1 MAENAGGFMGGLSE
15 GLQQG
20 TNMGYLRLQAQA
32 MAQNQARQAQ
42 ILQVEQEKAAFEQK
56 QKMLES
62 GVNTFK
68 VLPKRMRQV
77 FFQKNLAPM
86 FEQVYGFKMDP
97 TQYTDTVEK
106 GVEDFHDLLKLKREG
121 KIGQNDFLQLA
132 AEIRASVTKDE
143 STQIG
148 DIMGDMPGS
157 QKGGGKGF
165 SVDALLTPEETKL
178 YYKIQLGLK
187 DDEIDAAV
195 KAGKYP
201 KQIRQGAA
209 AMLKKGGTDW
219 GAIASMMGGSTNA
232 DSVAGKNGF

>member
-1 MAENAGGFMGGLSE
+1 MAENAGGFMGGLAS

-42 ILQVEQEKAAFEQK
+42 LMQQEQEKAVFEQK

-62 GVNTFK
+62 GVSTFK
-68 VLPKRMRQV
+68 VLPKRMRQT

-86 FEQVYGFKMDP
+86 FEQVYGFQMDP
-97 TQYTDTVEK
+97 GQYNETVEK

-121 KIGQNDFLQLA
+121 KIKQDEFLQLS
-132 AEIRASVTKDE
+132 AEIRSMVTADE
-143 STQIG
+143 SKQIG
-148 DIMGDMPGS
+148 DIMGDLSGG
-157 QKGGGKGF
+157 QKGAGKGF
-165 SVDALLTPEETKL
+165 SVDTLLTPEETKL
-178 YYKIQLGLK
+178 YYKIHLGLK
-187 DDEIDAAV
+187 DDELDQAI
-195 KAGKYP
+195 KSGRYP

-209 AMLKKGGTDW
+209 AMLKKSGTDW
-219 GAIASMMGGSTNA
+219 GAIASMMGGGSNA